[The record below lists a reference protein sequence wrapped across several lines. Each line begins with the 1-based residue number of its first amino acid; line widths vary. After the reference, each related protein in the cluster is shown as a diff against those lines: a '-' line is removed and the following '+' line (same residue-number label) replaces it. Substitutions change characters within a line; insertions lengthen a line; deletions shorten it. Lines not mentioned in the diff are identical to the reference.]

1 MVREEK
7 DVKTESEWRLRSFLL
22 SQNNRMLKDAKDL
35 LNEGRLKK
43 KKKKKQKGKKR
54 NSCEKNLSDDVN
66 IH

>member
-7 DVKTESEWRLRSFLL
+7 DVKTESEWRVRSFLL

-43 KKKKKQKGKKR
+43 KMKQKGKKR

>member
-7 DVKTESEWRLRSFLL
+7 DVKTESESRLRSFLL

-43 KKKKKQKGKKR
+43 KKMKQKGKKR

>member
-43 KKKKKQKGKKR
+43 KMKQKGKKR

>member
-22 SQNNRMLKDAKDL
+22 SQSNRMLKDAKDL

-43 KKKKKQKGKKR
+43 KKKEAEG
-54 NSCEKNLSDDVN
+54 
-66 IH
+66 